1 MQSIVTLTLNPAIDG
16 SCEAEQVRH
25 TQKIRT
31 TSDRYDPGGG
41 GINVARVV
49 KRLGGKV
56 HAWYLAGGAT
66 GGVLDNLLDRDGIA
80 RQRMDIQDH
89 TRISH
94 AVFERAT
101 GREYRFVPEGP
112 FISESEWRA
121 ALEAAADIRADYLVL
136 SGSLPRGVPV
146 DFYAQLIRRLK
157 GSSNIVLDTSG
168 KALGAT
174 LAQGGVFLVKPSQGE
189 LEQFAGRP
197 LGNLKALEDAA
208 RAIVGKGHCQN
219 VAVTMGHEG
228 ALFVSKDRTFHLP
241 AIDVEVRSAV
251 GAGDSFLGAMT
262 LGLAQ
267 GRSLEDSF
275 RRGVAA
281 GTAAVLTPG
290 TGLCLAEDV
299 ERIYAQVPVL

>member
-49 KRLGGKV
+49 QRLGGKV

-94 AVFERAT
+94 AVFEQAT

-121 ALEAAADIRADYLVL
+121 ALEAAADISADYLAL
-136 SGSLPRGVPV
+136 SGSLPRGVPA
-146 DFYAQLIRRLK
+146 DFYAQLIRRLP

-174 LAQGGVFLVKPSQGE
+174 LAQGGVFLVKPS
-189 LEQFAGRP
+189 
-197 LGNLKALEDAA
+197 
-208 RAIVGKGHCQN
+208 
-219 VAVTMGHEG
+219 
-228 ALFVSKDRTFHLP
+228 
-241 AIDVEVRSAV
+241 
-251 GAGDSFLGAMT
+251 
-262 LGLAQ
+262 
-267 GRSLEDSF
+267 
-275 RRGVAA
+275 
-281 GTAAVLTPG
+281 
-290 TGLCLAEDV
+290 
-299 ERIYAQVPVL
+299 